1 MAGGKKKRGRRR
13 PPVGRLLAVAG
24 LVVLGFLYYRPLTS
38 YLETKNALEQRAA
51 EVRSLEQQH
60 RALERRLARSGSE
73 LALVRKARELSLVKP
88 GERLFIVKGIP
99 EWRQRRHAPDKKA
112 R

>member
-1 MAGGKKKRGRRR
+1 MASGKKKRTRRRR
-13 PPVGRLLAVAG
+13 PIGRVLAIVGLL
-24 LVVLGFLYYRPLTS
+24 VLGFLYYRPLTS
-38 YLETKNALEQRAA
+38 YLETKKALDQRAA
-51 EVRSLEQQH
+51 EVRALEQQH
-60 RALERRLARSGSE
+60 RVLEKRLARAGSE

-99 EWRQRRHAPDKKA
+99 EWRQRRHAPPRHA